1 MGSAE
6 KAEAENGMVVKDAY
20 SDIQVRTSIEYDS
33 VDSNLAVSSDCP
45 EMLDKTV
52 AAVSTMAGTTRTNRD
67 KPLNMSGTK
76 THAVRGVSAN
86 AGSGSNTSPTCR
98 SRPALVKKLSIQES
112 FLSPTDHS
120 PSKVSRD
127 GVNEENIKEYLES
140 GNDNNKYQ
148 TVVEPKNGYV
158 SVHEIDVVSR
168 ESRAKNTDHDF
179 ELKDFE
185 LKDTRNDEVATS
197 NDVLK
202 VDTTDLDVLSFS
214 NKLSKVHSIKVSKV
228 DKKQEVEGI
237 VKEEVKSLLDQKDEE
252 IRSLKKMLLLK
263 EEMIQ
268 IQTEILWRNLLSK
281 SV

>member
-1 MGSAE
+1 MG
-6 KAEAENGMVVKDAY
+6 
-20 SDIQVRTSIEYDS
+20 
-33 VDSNLAVSSDCP
+33 
-45 EMLDKTV
+45 
-52 AAVSTMAGTTRTNRD
+52 
-67 KPLNMSGTK
+67 
-76 THAVRGVSAN
+76 
-86 AGSGSNTSPTCR
+86 
-98 SRPALVKKLSIQES
+98 

-127 GVNEENIKEYLES
+127 GVNEENIKDYLES

-168 ESRAKNTDHDF
+168 ESRAKNTDH
-179 ELKDFE
+179 DFE

-263 EEMIQ
+263 EEMLQ
-268 IQTEILWRNLLSK
+268 IQTEIMWRNLLSK